1 MQNYIGEKQ
10 TLNNYMIT
18 YYAYLDIKDNRSTYR
33 HGRRIFSIIIHSSSH
48 AYTTKNAPWLLLA
61 DFLPLLE
68 GGTSANKFMI
78 S

>member
-48 AYTTKNAPWLLLA
+48 AYTGFVTKNALWLLLA
-61 DFLPLLE
+61 DFLL
-68 GGTSANKFMI
+68 GTSANKFMI